1 MIRSVQGLDSKFVFS
16 SLSLGKTKNIHDI
29 NTHKHGPPFSRS
41 PPPFHPWPLFL
52 KEKKKTT
59 FSVNLYTYKD
69 SDYIAEVF
77 KVQTSPLFDLFKW
90 VVLVPLAVGGFI
102 FRDGTY

>member
-16 SLSLGKTKNIHDI
+16 SLSPSEKLKIYTTLTHT
-29 NTHKHGPPFSRS
+29 NTALLFPGALPHFTPGP
-41 PPPFHPWPLFL
+41 FL
-52 KEKKKTT
+52 KEKTT

-77 KVQTSPLFDLFKW
+77 KVQTSPLFDLMFKW
-90 VVLVPLAVGGFI
+90 AVLVPLAVGGFI

>member
-1 MIRSVQGLDSKFVFS
+1 LFFL
-16 SLSLGKTKNIHDI
+16 LSPSEKLKIYTTLTHT
-29 NTHKHGPPFSRS
+29 NTALLFSRS

-77 KVQTSPLFDLFKW
+77 KVQTSPLFDLMFKW
-90 VVLVPLAVGGFI
+90 AVLVPLAVGGFI